1 MADEDSLKQEREEIS
16 ANASEISSKEHQSS
30 GDKKHHLTGMY
41 QSWFLDYA
49 SYVILERA
57 VPHIED
63 GLKPV
68 QRRIL
73 HSMNELEDGRYNK
86 VANVVGNTMK
96 YHPHGDAS
104 IGDALVQLGQKEL
117 LIDCQGN
124 WGNIL
129 TGDGAAAP
137 RYIEARL
144 SPFALEILFNPKI
157 TEWKPS
163 YDGRNNE
170 PVTLPV
176 KFPLLLAQGVEGIA
190 VGLSSKILPHNFNE
204 LLDASVA
211 YLQGEEFEL
220 YPDFQTGGFIDVSRY
235 NDGERG
241 GAVRVR
247 AKIDKID
254 NKTLAITEIPF
265 GKTTTTLIE
274 SILKAQEKGK
284 IKIRKVDDNTAQRA
298 EILVHLQPGT
308 SSDKTID
315 ALYAFT
321 DCEVSIS
328 PNCCVICDR
337 KPQFL
342 TVSELLRRS
351 ADSTVE
357 LFRKELTIKR
367 GEISERLHFA
377 SLERIFI
384 EERIYKDKG
393 FEQSRNMDEAV
404 KHIDGRLE
412 PFKKDFIRDITRDDI
427 LHLMEIKM
435 GRILKFNSDK
445 ADEQIAAYKEAI
457 AKIDYNLAHI
467 IEYTIDWF
475 VHLKEKYGAGYP
487 RKTEIR
493 GFDTIVATKV
503 VEANEKLYIN
513 REEGFIGTSLK
524 KDEYVCSCSDID
536 DIIIFYKDGK
546 YKIVKVADKM
556 FVGKNILYL
565 NVFKKND
572 TRTIYNVIYRDGRD
586 GLQYIKRFAV
596 TGVSRDKEYDLTQG
610 KPGSRITWFSANSN
624 GEAEVL
630 KITFKPKPRMK
641 ALFMEKSFSEIAI
654 KGRQSMGNIVTKN
667 EIHRISLKEKGEST
681 LGGLKVWFDRDVLR
695 LNYDGRGEYI
705 GEFAG
710 GDSILVVL
718 KNGDFYT
725 SNFDVTNHYENDI
738 LIFEKYEEGKVWTA
752 VLNDASQQGY
762 PYIKRFQME
771 NSRKKQNF
779 LGENPDSS
787 LILLTDEPYARI
799 GVTFG
804 GGDSFR
810 EALEIEAEEF
820 IGVKSF
826 KAKGKRL
833 TTFEVEEIKEL
844 DPIRQPEPEEEV
856 EQDIEKVKAPFVD
869 IVEEADNENDST
881 AEEPTPDENGQMH
894 LF

>member
-1 MADEDSLKQEREEIS
+1 M
-16 ANASEISSKEHQSS
+16 
-30 GDKKHHLTGMY
+30 
-41 QSWFLDYA
+41 
-49 SYVILERA
+49 
-57 VPHIED
+57 
-63 GLKPV
+63 
-68 QRRIL
+68 
-73 HSMNELEDGRYNK
+73 
-86 VANVVGNTMK
+86 
-96 YHPHGDAS
+96 
-104 IGDALVQLGQKEL
+104 
-117 LIDCQGN
+117 
-124 WGNIL
+124 
-129 TGDGAAAP
+129 
-137 RYIEARL
+137 
-144 SPFALEILFNPKI
+144 
-157 TEWKPS
+157 
-163 YDGRNNE
+163 
-170 PVTLPV
+170 
-176 KFPLLLAQGVEGIA
+176 
-190 VGLSSKILPHNFNE
+190 PHNFNE
-204 LLDASVA
+204 LLDASIS
-211 YLQGEEFEL
+211 YLRGEDFEL
-220 YPDFQTGGFIDVSRY
+220 YPDFQTGGYVDVSKY

-241 GAVRVR
+241 GSIRVR
-247 AKIDKID
+247 AKIEKID

-284 IKIRKVDDNTAQRA
+284 IKIRKVDNNTAQNA
-298 EILVHLQPGT
+298 EILVYLQPGT

-342 TVSELLRRS
+342 TVSQLLSRS
-351 ADSTVE
+351 TDRTVE
-357 LFRKELTIKR
+357 LFRSELTIKR
-367 GEISERLHFA
+367 NEISERLHFA

-393 FEQSRNMDEAV
+393 FEQSKNMDEAV

-412 PFKKDFIRDITRDDI
+412 PFKKLFIRDITRDDI
-427 LHLMEIKM
+427 LKLMEIKM

-457 AKIDYNLAHI
+457 SKIDHNLANI
-467 IEYTIDWF
+467 IDYTIDWF
-475 VHLKEKYGAGYP
+475 IHLKEKYGADYP
-487 RKTEIR
+487 RRTEVR

-524 KDEYVCSCSDID
+524 KDEFVCTCSDID

-586 GLQYIKRFAV
+586 GLQYMKRFAV

-641 ALFMEKSFSEIAI
+641 ALYIEKSFSEIAI

-705 GEFAG
+705 GEFSG
-710 GDSILVVL
+710 HDSILVVL

-725 SNFDVTNHYENDI
+725 SNFDITNHYENDI
-738 LIFEKYEEGKVWTA
+738 IVFEKYEEGKVWTA

-779 LGENPDSS
+779 LGENPDST
-787 LILLTDEPYARI
+787 LILLTDEPYARV

-810 EALEIEAEEF
+810 EAMEVEAEEF

-844 DPIRQPEPEEEV
+844 EPIRQPEEKETEEV
-856 EQDIEKVKAPFVD
+856 ETEKSKQPFVEID
-869 IVEEADNENDST
+869 DSD
-881 AEEPTPDENGQMH
+881 AEERSQEENLTPDENGQMH

>member
-1 MADEDSLKQEREEIS
+1 
-16 ANASEISSKEHQSS
+16 
-30 GDKKHHLTGMY
+30 
-41 QSWFLDYA
+41 
-49 SYVILERA
+49 
-57 VPHIED
+57 
-63 GLKPV
+63 
-68 QRRIL
+68 
-73 HSMNELEDGRYNK
+73 
-86 VANVVGNTMK
+86 
-96 YHPHGDAS
+96 
-104 IGDALVQLGQKEL
+104 
-117 LIDCQGN
+117 
-124 WGNIL
+124 
-129 TGDGAAAP
+129 
-137 RYIEARL
+137 
-144 SPFALEILFNPKI
+144 
-157 TEWKPS
+157 
-163 YDGRNNE
+163 
-170 PVTLPV
+170 
-176 KFPLLLAQGVEGIA
+176 
-190 VGLSSKILPHNFNE
+190 GLSSKILPHNFNE
-204 LLDASVA
+204 LLDASIS
-211 YLQGEEFEL
+211 YLRGEDFEL
-220 YPDFQTGGFIDVSRY
+220 YPDFQTGGYVDVSKY

-241 GAVRVR
+241 GSIRVR
-247 AKIDKID
+247 AKIEKID

-284 IKIRKVDDNTAQRA
+284 IKIRKVDNNTAQNA
-298 EILVHLQPGT
+298 EILVYLQPGT

-342 TVSELLRRS
+342 TVSQLLSRS
-351 ADSTVE
+351 TDRTVE
-357 LFRKELTIKR
+357 LFRSELTIKR
-367 GEISERLHFA
+367 NEISERLHFA

-393 FEQSRNMDEAV
+393 FEQSKNMDEAV

-412 PFKKDFIRDITRDDI
+412 PFKKLFIRDITRDDI
-427 LHLMEIKM
+427 LKLMEIKM

-457 AKIDYNLAHI
+457 SKIDHNLANI
-467 IEYTIDWF
+467 IDYTIDWF
-475 VHLKEKYGAGYP
+475 IHLKEKYGADYP
-487 RKTEIR
+487 RRTEVR

-524 KDEYVCSCSDID
+524 KDEFVCTCSDID

-586 GLQYIKRFAV
+586 GLQYMKRFAV

-641 ALFMEKSFSEIAI
+641 ALYIEKSFSEIAI

-705 GEFAG
+705 GEFSG
-710 GDSILVVL
+710 HDSILVVL

-725 SNFDVTNHYENDI
+725 SNFDITNHSENDI
-738 LIFEKYEEGKVWTA
+738 IVFEKYEEGKVWTA

-779 LGENPDSS
+779 LGENPDST
-787 LILLTDEPYARI
+787 LILLTDEPYARV

-810 EALEIEAEEF
+810 EAMEVEAEEF

-844 DPIRQPEPEEEV
+844 EPIRQPEEKETEEV
-856 EQDIEKVKAPFVD
+856 ETEKSKQPFVEID
-869 IVEEADNENDST
+869 DSD
-881 AEEPTPDENGQMH
+881 AEERSQEENLTPDENGQMH